1 MLISSVQNQK
11 IKDLIKLQQ
20 KSRYRK
26 KTGLLVAE
34 GVQENLL
41 ALQNGFEA
49 ESFFVCP
56 DFFSDEELKQ
66 KLPENQIFEITQEI
80 FEKIAYRK
88 TTGGILG
95 VYKQKLNDLQDLKH
109 IENPLIVVLEQVEKP
124 GNLGAILRSADAAGA
139 DAVVVCD
146 ERVDFFNPNVV
157 RSSVGTVFTNKII
170 YANAQDFVKF
180 CREQKIQILATFLRD
195 DTRDLFACQMKAG
208 TALIFGTES
217 TGLSHF
223 WLKDVTHTIK
233 IPMNGK
239 VDSLNVSNAVA
250 ICLYEAV
257 RQRRSC

>member
-20 KSRYRK
+20 KSRDRK

-146 ERVDFFNPNVV
+146 ERADLFNPNAV
-157 RSSVGTVFTNKII
+157 RSSVGTIFTNRLIATTPQELAHYCK
-170 YANAQDFVKF
+170 Q
-180 CREQKIQILATFLRD
+180 RQIQILATFLRD

-208 TALIFGTES
+208 TALIFGTEA
-217 TGLSHF
+217 TGLSDF
-223 WLKDVTHTIK
+223 WLNEATHTLK
-233 IPMNGK
+233 IPMLGK

-250 ICLYEAV
+250 VCLYEAV

>member
-1 MLISSVQNQK
+1 MLITSTQNQR

-20 KSRYRK
+20 KSRDRK
-26 KTGLLVAE
+26 KTGFLVAE
-34 GVQENLL
+34 GVQENYL
-41 ALQNGFEA
+41 ALQNNFDLQ
-49 ESFFVCP
+49 SFYICNEI
-56 DFFSDEELKQ
+56 FSEEKMI
-66 KLPENQIFEITQEI
+66 KKIPENQIFEISKEI
-80 FEKIAYRK
+80 FEKVAYRK
-88 TTGGILG
+88 TTGGIIG
-95 VYKQKLNDLQDLKH
+95 VYKQKLSNLQELNS

-157 RSSVGTVFTNKII
+157 RSSVGTIFTNKII
-170 YANAQDFVKF
+170 VANAQDFVKF
-180 CREQKIQILATFLRD
+180 CREQKIQILATFLRE
-195 DTRDLFACQMKAG
+195 DTRDLFACQMKTG

-217 TGLSHF
+217 TGLSDF
-223 WLKDVTHTIK
+223 WLNDVTHTIK

>member
-1 MLISSVQNQK
+1 MRITSVQNQK

-20 KSRYRK
+20 KSRNRK
-26 KTGLLVAE
+26 KDGLLVAE
-34 GVQENLL
+34 GVQENRL

-49 ESFFVCP
+49 VHFFVCP
-56 DFFSDEELKQ
+56 ALFSASDLSAPISASQ
-66 KLPENQIFEITQEI
+66 TFEISQDI

-95 VYKQKLNDLQDLKH
+95 LYKQKLSSLQALNS

-146 ERVDFFNPNVV
+146 ERADLFNPNAV
-157 RSSVGTVFTNKII
+157 RSSVGTIFTNRLI
-170 YANAQDFVKF
+170 ATTAQELAHYCKQ
-180 CREQKIQILATFLRD
+180 RQIQILATFLRD

-208 TALIFGTES
+208 TALIFGTEA
-217 TGLSHF
+217 TGLSDF
-223 WLKDVTHTIK
+223 WLNEATHTLK
-233 IPMNGK
+233 IPMLGK